1 MNKEIH
7 KRKGRNIMKYGLQLY
22 SVRDVA
28 KENFEETLKMVAE
41 NGYALAESAGFFGH
55 TAEEVKEM
63 LKKYD
68 LTLCSTHTG
77 LGALRDD
84 LAGQIAFHK
93 AIGCENVI
101 IPRGTTQTK
110 AELDDF
116 ITWINENQ
124 PIIEKEGLKLHYHN
138 HSEEF
143 LPNED
148 GQVAFY
154 ELANRTNI
162 LFEVDTFWAYN
173 AGADV
178 LSVLETYQDRIQFI
192 HLKDGITQNHSDPES
207 YAIGK
212 TLGDG
217 NAPVREVRKKALTL
231 GFTMVVES
239 ETLRP
244 SGPVE
249 ATRCIEFLKKLDAED
264 GI

>member
-1 MNKEIH
+1 
-7 KRKGRNIMKYGLQLY
+7 MKYGLQLY

-28 KENFEETLKMVAE
+28 RENFEEALKTVAE
-41 NGYALAESAGFFGH
+41 SGYALAESAGFFGH
-55 TAEEVKEM
+55 TAEEADK
-63 LKKYD
+63 LFKKYG

-77 LGALRDD
+77 FEALRND
-84 LAGQIAFHK
+84 LMGQIAFHK
-93 AIGCENVI
+93 AVGCENII
-101 IPRGTTQTK
+101 IPRGTLNTK
-110 AELDDF
+110 AELDNF
-116 ITWINENQ
+116 IAWINDNQ

-143 LPNED
+143 LPNQD

-178 LSVLETYQDRIQFI
+178 LSILETYKKRIQFI
-192 HLKDGITQNHSDPES
+192 HLKDGITKDHSDPES
-207 YAIGK
+207 HAIGK

-217 NAPVREVRKKALTL
+217 NAPVKEVRKKALAL

-239 ETLRP
+239 ETLNP

-249 ATRCIEFLKKLDAED
+249 AARCIEFLKKLDMED